1 MRVLAIFALISLT
14 ASGCVTAALE
24 GANITKDKVT
34 IKNNID
40 KANRGDPEAQYK
52 VGDAYCCSV
61 REEGKGFYNTRL
73 AVKWL
78 CTSAQ
83 NGYAPAMYKIGK
95 IYSGDVIDGVR
106 LGRRLAQG
114 VAGTSENPPVAYAWL
129 ALAKKNGIK
138 EADKRSKEVWV
149 DMSVPQREKTKSLIK
164 DVKNVPCNW
173 DVVIRK

>member
-1 MRVLAIFALISLT
+1 MRVPAILALISLT

-34 IKNNID
+34 IDNNID
-40 KANRGDPEAQYK
+40 KANKGDPEAQYK

-61 REEGKGFYNTRL
+61 HEGKGFYNTRL
-73 AVKWL
+73 AVRWL
-78 CTSAQ
+78 CTSAR

-106 LGRRLAQG
+106 LGRRLVQG
-114 VAGTSENPPVAYAWL
+114 VAGTSENPPVAYVWL
-129 ALAKKNGIK
+129 ALAKKYGIK

-149 DMSVPQREKTKSLIK
+149 DMTDREREETRRLIK
-164 DVKNVPCNW
+164 DAVNVPCNW
-173 DVVIRK
+173 EAVIRK